1 MHYISAMKKQFEK
14 FFDIG
19 DIEEAKFV
27 AEEVGGHD
35 HAFMRGTYDI
45 KFKSGARER
54 GK

>member
-1 MHYISAMKKQFEK
+1 MRKQFEK
-14 FFDIG
+14 FFDAG
-19 DIEEAKFV
+19 PEEAKFV

-45 KFKSGARER
+45 QFKASGEK

>member
-1 MHYISAMKKQFEK
+1 MYYFSAMKKQFEK
-14 FFDIG
+14 FFAAG
-19 DIEEAKFV
+19 PEATKFV

-45 KFKSGARER
+45 KFKSGAKEE